1 MHIYIRSHMHVLM
14 EADMSGWRN
23 APHLEK
29 IKCAKIILII
39 TSRCTDFDQVKLVF
53 YFMQF
58 SVLKLILQQWL
69 IFLLWFLWKSNP
81 TKRIRATTPG
91 LTRRQ
96 HVAVTQPDR
105 TIGSDNLF
113 RKKVEN
119 LLKIFVPVT
128 DFFPIVK
135 KQIKTPTVKIWKVH
149 DPEQSFAFRS
159 NT

>member
-1 MHIYIRSHMHVLM
+1 
-14 EADMSGWRN
+14 
-23 APHLEK
+23 
-29 IKCAKIILII
+29 
-39 TSRCTDFDQVKLVF
+39 
-53 YFMQF
+53 MQF

-69 IFLLWFLWKSNP
+69 ICLLWFLWKSNP

-119 LLKIFVPVT
+119 LVKIFVPVT
-128 DFFPIVK
+128 DFFPDRKEAK
-135 KQIKTPTVKIWKVH
+135 K
-149 DPEQSFAFRS
+149 
-159 NT
+159 NTNS